1 MLPPEAY
8 GVRCMSMGLLM
19 AEDSAAVWR
28 GPMVM
33 SALQTFM
40 DRVAWA
46 PLDVL
51 LLDMPPG
58 TGDAQLTVSQRLA
71 LSGAVIVST
80 PQVGEGGGGC
90 TTGGWGG
97 LGRGA
102 GAVWPHVL
110 LLAAPDWRGPAA
122 PLALVLGRKLRRA
135 DRRQP
140 LIPAPAPGPASALPA
155 RPPARTLRSWTRG
168 GGARCSARFR
178 SPSWASLRT

>member
-51 LLDMPPG
+51 LLEHM
-58 TGDAQLTVSQRLA
+58 
-71 LSGAVIVST
+71 
-80 PQVGEGGGGC
+80 
-90 TTGGWGG
+90 
-97 LGRGA
+97 
-102 GAVWPHVL
+102 
-110 LLAAPDWRGPAA
+110 
-122 PLALVLGRKLRRA
+122 
-135 DRRQP
+135 
-140 LIPAPAPGPASALPA
+140 
-155 RPPARTLRSWTRG
+155 RP
-168 GGARCSARFR
+168 
-178 SPSWASLRT
+178 

>member
-1 MLPPEAY
+1 MATQKRVEQTRQGTPPAVGWAAALSFLPAPHRLPAEERLLPPEAF

-80 PQVGEGGGGC
+80 PQVGAWVECGSTHGPGRSVGLHADRAAGGG
-90 TTGGWGG
+90 
-97 LGRGA
+97 
-102 GAVWPHVL
+102 
-110 LLAAPDWRGPAA
+110 
-122 PLALVLGRKLRRA
+122 
-135 DRRQP
+135 
-140 LIPAPAPGPASALPA
+140 
-155 RPPARTLRSWTRG
+155 
-168 GGARCSARFR
+168 
-178 SPSWASLRT
+178 